1 MAENNEV
8 VVTELDAVR
17 LERLLHRGDREAV
30 SREAGRPLNERLE
43 TARIVAG
50 RQVAADVV
58 TMNSLLRLVD
68 LVSGEESEVRL
79 VYPADLAAGPQR
91 VSVLSPLG
99 QVLLGARSGEV
110 VAAAL
115 PGGGYRQYRVERLL
129 FQPEAAGIFDL

>member
-8 VVTELDAVR
+8 FVTELDAAR
-17 LERLLHRGDREAV
+17 LERLLGHGKPQVA
-30 SREAGRPLNERLE
+30 SREGGRPLNERLE

-50 RQVAADVV
+50 RQVAPDVV
-58 TMNSLLRLVD
+58 TMNSVLRLLDVA
-68 LVSGEESEVRL
+68 SGEESEVRL

-99 QVLLGARSGEV
+99 QVLLGARSGEA

-115 PGGGYRQYRVERLL
+115 PGGGYREYRVLQL
-129 FQPEAAGIFDL
+129 VFQPEAAGIFDL